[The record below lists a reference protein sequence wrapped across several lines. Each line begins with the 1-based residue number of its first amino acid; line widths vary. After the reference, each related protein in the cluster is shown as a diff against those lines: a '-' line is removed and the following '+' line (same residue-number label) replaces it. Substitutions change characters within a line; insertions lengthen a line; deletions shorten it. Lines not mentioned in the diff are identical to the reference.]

1 MAAKGLPVSP
11 HVTIYAFPVVALS
24 SITVRIT
31 GVLLSVGCTG
41 IAGGALVGADVPA
54 MMSTL
59 GDMGALGYLAKFSVA
74 FPVSYHFLGG
84 CRHAVW
90 DHMPEYVQNGAVE
103 QVGEWESVPPPP
115 PSPGRSPLCLH
126 SHSLTP
132 SLPHSRPQ
140 ASWALFGGSAVLTAA
155 ACAASLDPLP
165 KVEKK

>member
-1 MAAKGLPVSP
+1 MAFRANSPMPAPSMAVRAMSAMPAQKQTYSERMAAKGLPVSP

-103 QVGEWESVPPPP
+103 Q
-115 PSPGRSPLCLH
+115 
-126 SHSLTP
+126 
-132 SLPHSRPQ
+132 